1 LREQIKK
8 LEAAARQLEPNADAR
23 AALLNNVAGYA
34 EAFLQGLADAPA
46 FVESVENGRSLLTT
60 PISEAGIDIATALHS
75 LQENVHTPGI
85 NPASPNFLGYIPGG
99 GLYPAALG
107 DYLAAIFNRYAGIF
121 YASPG
126 AVRLENQLLRWM
138 ADLIGYPDTMAGNL
152 AAGGSIANLTAIVTA
167 REAHHIQPT
176 DIAKVVIYTTAQ
188 VHHSVDKAVRIAGL
202 GTAVQ
207 RTIATDNQYRMDAD
221 ALEQTIKQD
230 KQAGLRPW
238 LVIASAG
245 TTNVGA
251 VDPLTAVGHIA
262 QQHSLWYHIDAAYG
276 GFFVLCE
283 EGRKMLAGMNTADS
297 VVMDPHKTLFLPYG
311 TGALLVKDRQKLYQ
325 SHQASAHY
333 MQDALDAVEELSPA
347 DLSPELT
354 KHFRGLRLWLPLKL
368 FGVAPFR
375 AALAEKIELARYFY
389 HQIQTIDGFEVG
401 PHPDLSVVTYRFVP
415 KRGDAD
421 EFNRRLLQA
430 VVADGRVF
438 LSSTQLDGKFVLRL
452 AISNFRTHLHAI
464 DLALEILAEKAE
476 LLRNS

>member
-1 LREQIKK
+1 
-8 LEAAARQLEPNADAR
+8 
-23 AALLNNVAGYA
+23 
-34 EAFLQGLADAPA
+34 
-46 FVESVENGRSLLTT
+46 
-60 PISEAGIDIATALHS
+60 
-75 LQENVHTPGI
+75 
-85 NPASPNFLGYIPGG
+85 
-99 GLYPAALG
+99 
-107 DYLAAIFNRYAGIF
+107 
-121 YASPG
+121 
-126 AVRLENQLLRWM
+126 
-138 ADLIGYPDTMAGNL
+138 
-152 AAGGSIANLTAIVTA
+152 
-167 REAHHIQPT
+167 
-176 DIAKVVIYTTAQ
+176 
-188 VHHSVDKAVRIAGL
+188 
-202 GTAVQ
+202 
-207 RTIATDNQYRMDAD
+207 MDAD

-251 VDPLTAVGHIA
+251 VDPLTAVGHIS
-262 QQHSLWYHIDAAYG
+262 QQHNLWYHIDGAYG

-430 VVADGRVF
+430 VVADEQSDVAVLLIDATQGVASVDATIGGYAHEAGR
-438 LSSTQLDGKFVLRL
+438 SVLVVVNKWDL
-452 AISNFRTHLHAI
+452 VEKDPAISATF
-464 DLALEILAEKAE
+464 EKDIRSRLKFLDYAP
-476 LLRNS
+476 LLFISAQTGQRVEKLFPLVSTLYQMRHKRITTGTLNAFLKQVRVERGGLPPDIRIHYMAQVRVAPPTFVVFSDSRRRFHFSFERFLVNRLRERFSFEGTPIIIKQRSQKGGGRRVGQNTG